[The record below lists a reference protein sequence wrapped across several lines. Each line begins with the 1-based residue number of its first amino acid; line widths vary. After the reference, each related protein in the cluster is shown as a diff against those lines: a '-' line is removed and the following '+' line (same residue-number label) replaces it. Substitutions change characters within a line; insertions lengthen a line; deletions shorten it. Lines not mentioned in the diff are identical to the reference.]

1 MQQQVT
7 DSPGATYPFQ
17 SPGHPPLPLPL
28 PAPHIPD
35 DADLVYGHILSDGPT
50 QQLASADVELCE
62 MEGTLH
68 DMPRHPAPGQ
78 RCSLVPTGI
87 LEGVEGA
94 VHIDQQ
100 HT

>member
-1 MQQQVT
+1 MRDPLELVT
-7 DSPGATYPFQ
+7 VECNNRSPTVQGPRIPSKAQAT
-17 SPGHPPLPLPL
+17 PPLPLPL
-28 PAPHIPD
+28 HVHHIPD

-87 LEGVEGA
+87 LEGV
-94 VHIDQQ
+94 
-100 HT
+100 